1 MLSKM
6 DIYDI
11 RDCIADHFHPEK
23 IVLFGSYAE
32 DRATDDSDIDLLVVM
47 ASDLNQLKRNIA
59 VKRLFSSRSFS
70 LDAFVFTPEEV
81 ARYKEVKGSLIYKAF
96 HGGKVIYEQ

>member
-1 MLSKM
+1 MLSER
-6 DIYDI
+6 DICDI
-11 RDCIADHFHPEK
+11 RDCIADYLHPEK

-47 ASDLNQLKRNIA
+47 ASDLNQLKRNVA
-59 VKRLFSSRSFS
+59 VKRLFSNCSFS

-81 ARYKEVKGSLIYKAF
+81 AMYGEVKGSLIYKALQA
-96 HGGKVIYEQ
+96 GRVIYEQ